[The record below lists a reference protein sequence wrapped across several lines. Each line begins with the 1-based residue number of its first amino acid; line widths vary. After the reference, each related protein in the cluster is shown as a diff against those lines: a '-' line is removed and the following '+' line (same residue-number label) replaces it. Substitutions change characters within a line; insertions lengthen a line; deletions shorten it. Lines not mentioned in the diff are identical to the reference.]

1 MHLAPHDNQTRAIV
15 DVQDAH
21 VPLVYFNIVRLKAGQ
36 TFDYRIPGYETCV
49 VPATGTVTVETMGET
64 YPAIGHR
71 GVDVWDGEPE
81 GVYVPTDAGTR
92 ITALTDTETFIA
104 GAQFEKTLR
113 PFAVRAA
120 DIDRVQYGSDDTKTH
135 RKIKHILGAAYHDR
149 VGRLLVSELFT
160 VGSGGWS
167 GFPSHK
173 HDTDRRDGPGGE
185 MAETRH
191 DECYNFRFRPDYGS
205 GLQMLQ
211 RVDNEPGDAYHIMNR
226 STVLIDNGYH
236 PCCVLPGYE
245 MYYFTILG
253 GQSQRSLKQHFQPT
267 HAAQL
272 HTIPGIMDMVA
283 KFK

>member
-1 MHLAPHDNQTRAIV
+1 MHIAPHDNLNRAIV
-15 DVQDAH
+15 DMGH
-21 VPLVYFNIVRLKAGQ
+21 PLVPYVYFNIVRLKAGE
-36 TFDYRIPGYETCV
+36 TFDYRTPGYETCI
-49 VPATGTVTVETMGET
+49 VPATGTVTVETMGDT
-64 YPAIGHR
+64 FADIGNR

-81 GVYVPTDAGTR
+81 GVYVPTDAGCR
-92 ITALTDTETFIA
+92 IMALTDTETFIA
-104 GAQFEKTLR
+104 GAQFAETLR
-113 PFAVRAA
+113 PFAVRAT
-120 DIDRVQYGSDDTKTH
+120 DIDKVQYGSDETKTH

-149 VGRLLVSELFT
+149 VGRLLVSELYT
-160 VGSGGWS
+160 VGAGGWS

-173 HDTDRRDGPGGE
+173 HDTDRLPE
-185 MAETRH
+185 ETRH

-226 STVLIDNGYH
+226 STVLIDTGYH

-253 GQSQRSLKQHFQPT
+253 GQSQRSLKQFFQPT

>member
-1 MHLAPHDNQTRAIV
+1 MHIAPHDNRNRPIV
-15 DVQDAH
+15 DVDNPL
-21 VPLVYFNIVRLKAGQ
+21 VPLVYFNIVKLRAGQ
-36 TFDYRIPGYETCV
+36 DFDYRTPGYETCI
-49 VPATGTVTVETMGET
+49 VPATGTVTVETMGQT
-64 YPAIGHR
+64 FARIGHR

-81 GVYVPTDAGTR
+81 GVYVPTDTGAR
-92 ITALTDTETFIA
+92 ITALTETEVFIA
-104 GAQFEKTLR
+104 GARFAETLR

-120 DIDRVQYGSDDTKTH
+120 DIDLVQYGSDDTKTH

-160 VGSGGWS
+160 VGAGGWS

-173 HDTDRRDGPGGE
+173 HDTDRLP
-185 MAETRH
+185 AETRH

-211 RVDNEPGDAYHIMNR
+211 RVDSQPGDAYHIMNR
-226 STVLIDNGYH
+226 STVLIDKGYH

-253 GQSQRSLKQHFQPT
+253 GQSQRSLKQYFQPT